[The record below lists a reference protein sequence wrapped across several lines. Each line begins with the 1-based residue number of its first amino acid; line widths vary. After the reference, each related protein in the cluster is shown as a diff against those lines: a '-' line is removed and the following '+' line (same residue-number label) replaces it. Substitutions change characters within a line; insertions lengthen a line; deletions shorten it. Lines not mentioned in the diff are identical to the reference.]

1 MKKIILTG
9 ATAVFIGLASFT
21 FYSLK
26 VEAKGHD
33 CSDDWGLRLGCTYD
47 YVNEIIK
54 EIEPITSLV
63 ATLSADIIDTGN
75 DAVDSLYNCK
85 EKRASSED
93 LDRLEY
99 GDPAGRFT
107 RNYEIDH
114 CGIAP
119 CLALQDFWNAIY
131 RSNNA
136 SLKADQY
143 EFFIGDDSIRYHC
156 SRKRGSQ
163 GLVKESEWETSDY

>member
-1 MKKIILTG
+1 MKKIILKG

-21 FYSLK
+21 FSSLK

-33 CSDDWGLRLGCTYD
+33 CIDDWGLRLGCTYD

-75 DAVDSLYNCK
+75 DAVDYLYNCK
-85 EKRASSED
+85 EKRASSEE
-93 LDRLEY
+93 LDILEY
-99 GDPAGRFT
+99 GDSAGRVN
-107 RNYEIDH
+107 RNYEIYH

-143 EFFIGDDSIRYHC
+143 EFFIGDDSIKYHC

-163 GLVKESEWETSDY
+163 GVVKEDKWKTSDF